1 MFQIQRDRMLFS
13 FSYRARNSCWAVKLK
28 RELKVKHSNDCV
40 IFALH
45 ENGRFVGYSNRK
57 TGMVCFVTNM
67 NDRKLSCW
75 TVIDFFWLFRYECNA
90 LEVLHT

>member
-1 MFQIQRDRMLFS
+1 MARIA
-13 FSYRARNSCWAVKLK
+13 SYLLCTKMGGSL
-28 RELKVKHSNDCV
+28 
-40 IFALH
+40 
-45 ENGRFVGYSNRK
+45 GTYGK